1 MPVRTLCVSEL
12 LIPVCTACCSEALTV
27 QMTSLEC
34 GTAEED
40 ALSAEELE
48 STAGDLDDPTDTETE
63 SITDGS

>member
-1 MPVRTLCVSEL
+1 
-12 LIPVCTACCSEALTV
+12 
-27 QMTSLEC
+27 MTSLEC